1 MSYAVVRVQKMTK
14 GAIKGI
20 EIHDRREKDHSLT
33 NPDIDFSKSGENYDL
48 CPAQNESFSEAVQ
61 RRIEQL
67 DLKRAVRKDAVLMA
81 QVIVTSDGAFFDNL
95 PDTSWDAYCA
105 WADRLAEARHK
116 EYISGEPFSFPI
128 PSADTP
134 ELEPPPQGLTDRERS
149 RQFFQDAYDFLA
161 ERYGRENV
169 ISATVHLDEATPHM
183 HFNFVPVTPDGR
195 LSAKDVLTKQSLTEQ
210 QTAFHEAVGA
220 KYGLQRGE
228 PKGSGKRRQHM
239 ETAEYKAYAAELAEA
254 RQRAETAQR
263 ATQALDSRVHVLQGD
278 VKALEG
284 QRERLSAD
292 LAETSQRA
300 GEAHQ
305 RAAQEQGAVKALE
318 SRRDAL
324 RDEVGGLQREVAVLE
339 QNRDKLLAQS
349 PGWSLAEMKKQVEI
363 DRKLSRLEQ
372 LERFLDAHFPR
383 WRDLFQTFQRQ
394 QGRDTGRDR

>member
-1 MSYAVVRVQKMTK
+1 
-14 GAIKGI
+14 
-20 EIHDRREKDHSLT
+20 
-33 NPDIDFSKSGENYDL
+33 
-48 CPAQNESFSEAVQ
+48 
-61 RRIEQL
+61 
-67 DLKRAVRKDAVLMA
+67 
-81 QVIVTSDGAFFDNL
+81 
-95 PDTSWDAYCA
+95 
-105 WADRLAEARHK
+105 
-116 EYISGEPFSFPI
+116 
-128 PSADTP
+128 
-134 ELEPPPQGLTDRERS
+134 
-149 RQFFQDAYDFLA
+149 
-161 ERYGRENV
+161 
-169 ISATVHLDEATPHM
+169 
-183 HFNFVPVTPDGR
+183 
-195 LSAKDVLTKQSLTEQ
+195 
-210 QTAFHEAVGA
+210 
-220 KYGLQRGE
+220 
-228 PKGSGKRRQHM
+228 M

-349 PGWSLAEMKKQVEI
+349 PGWSLAEVKKQVEI

-394 QGRDTGRDR
+394 QGRDRDTGRDR

>member
-1 MSYAVVRVQKMTK
+1 MSYAVVRVQKMTR

-81 QVIVTSDGAFFDNL
+81 QVIVTSDGAFFDGL
-95 PDTSWDAYCA
+95 KDVDEDAYNA
-105 WADRLAEARHK
+105 WAERRASCSHEA
-116 EYISGEPFSFPI
+116 YISGVPFTEDYIGGLSDSP
-128 PSADTP
+128 PMQADRT
-134 ELEPPPQGLTDRERS
+134 RH
-149 RQFFQDAYDFLA
+149 FFQDAYDFLA

-169 ISATVHLDEATPHM
+169 ISATVHMDEATPHM

-220 KYGLQRGE
+220 RYSLQRGE

-254 RQRAETAQR
+254 RVHAEK
-263 ATQALDSRVHVLQGD
+263 VQGD
-278 VKALEG
+278 IKALEG

-349 PGWSLAEMKKQVEI
+349 PGWSLAEVKKQVEI

-394 QGRDTGRDR
+394 QGKGRDTGRDR

>member
-1 MSYAVVRVQKMTK
+1 MSYAVVRVQKMTR

-81 QVIVTSDGAFFDNL
+81 QVIVTSDGAFFDGL
-95 PDTSWDAYCA
+95 KDVDEDAYNA
-105 WADRLAEARHK
+105 WAERRASCSHEA
-116 EYISGEPFSFPI
+116 YISGVPFTEDYIGGLSDSP
-128 PSADTP
+128 PMQAD
-134 ELEPPPQGLTDRERS
+134 RS

-349 PGWSLAEMKKQVEI
+349 PGWSLAEVKKQVEI
-363 DRKLSRLEQ
+363 DRKLSRLAQ

-394 QGRDTGRDR
+394 QGRDRDTGRDR